1 MDVVYLDNAATTFP
15 KPEEVYDYMIDMYK
29 NYGINAG
36 RGISS
41 SEDNIDNIIRDTR
54 QMIKEIVNANDSYE
68 AVFAPSA
75 TIALNQILWGLD
87 YSNIKNVYVS
97 PFEHNAV
104 LRTLEAIKKE
114 KQINIITLDFN
125 SNKWE
130 YNFDKIKYRFL
141 KDKPDLVIVSHI
153 SNVFGYISPI
163 SEIGRVVKEQGAL
176 YLVDGAQSVG
186 AQEIDI
192 KESNIDFLVFAGHKT
207 LYAPFGV
214 AGFILNKEIKLK
226 AYIYGGT
233 GTESAN
239 MEMPNTVPTKYE
251 AGSMNIMSIFGLY
264 RSLKWIKQVGIDN
277 IKSKELKLTNK
288 LVNIMSKYDYI
299 QTYIPNKNHTSIVS
313 FTIKGYP
320 VDTMAES
327 ISRNYNISLR
337 HGLHCA
343 PYAHYISNTFP
354 EGTIRVS
361 IGYFT
366 TDEDLNR
373 LDEALEELEY
383 EI

>member
-1 MDVVYLDNAATTFP
+1 MEVVYLDNAATTFP
-15 KPEEVYDYMIDMYK
+15 KPKEVYDYMIDMYK
-29 NYGINAG
+29 NHGINAG
-36 RGISS
+36 RGIGS
-41 SEDNIDNIIRDTR
+41 SEDSIENIIKDTR
-54 QMIKEIVNANDSYE
+54 KMLKDLVNANDSYE

-87 YSNIKNVYVS
+87 YNNIKNIYVS

-104 LRTLEAIKKE
+104 LRTLNAIKDE
-114 KQINIITLDFN
+114 KQVNIKNLEFN
-125 SNKWE
+125 KDKWE
-130 YNFDKIKYRFL
+130 YDFDKIKYEFS
-141 KDKPDLVIVSHI
+141 KEKPDLIIVSHV

-163 SEIGRVVKEQGAL
+163 NKIGKLSKKHNSL
-176 YLVDGAQSVG
+176 YLVDGAQSVA
-186 AQEIDI
+186 AQSIDI

-207 LYAPFGV
+207 LYAPFGI
-214 AGFILNKEIKLK
+214 AGFILNKDIKLK
-226 AYIYGGT
+226 PYIYGGT

-239 MEMPNTVPTKYE
+239 MDMPESIPTRYE
-251 AGSMNIMSIFGLY
+251 AGSLNVMSVFGLY
-264 RSLKWIKQVGIDN
+264 RSLKWINDIGVEN
-277 IKSKELKLTNK
+277 IKIREEELTEKL
-288 LVNIMSKYDYI
+288 LNIISKYDYI
-299 QTYIPNKNHTSIVS
+299 KAYIPNNNHTSIVS
-313 FTIKGYP
+313 FTINDYP

-327 ISRNYNISLR
+327 ISKKYNITLR

-343 PYAHYISNTFP
+343 PNAHNISNTFP

-366 TDEDLNR
+366 KDEDLER

>member
-15 KPEEVYDYMIDMYK
+15 KPKEVYDYMMDMYK
-29 NYGINAG
+29 SYGINAG
-36 RGISS
+36 RGIGS
-41 SEDNIDNIIRDTR
+41 SEDSVDNIIKDTR
-54 QMIKEIVNANDSYE
+54 KMLKDLVKANDSYE

-114 KQINIITLDFN
+114 KNINIRTLEFD
-125 SNKWE
+125 KDEWK
-130 YNFDKIKYRFL
+130 YDFDKITYEFSNN
-141 KDKPDLVIVSHI
+141 KPDLVIVSHI

-163 SEIGRVVKEQGAL
+163 ANIGKMVKEYNAL

-186 AQEIDI
+186 AQDIDVR
-192 KESNIDFLVFAGHKT
+192 ESNIDFLVFAGHKT
-207 LYAPFGV
+207 LYAPFGI
-214 AGFILNKEIKLK
+214 AGFILNKDINLK
-226 AYIYGGT
+226 PYIYGGT
-233 GTESAN
+233 GTESSN
-239 MEMPNTVPTKYE
+239 MDMPSIVPTKYE
-251 AGSMNIMSIFGLY
+251 AGSLNIMSLFGLY
-264 RSLKWIKQVGIDN
+264 RALKWINDVGIET
-277 IKSKELKLTNK
+277 IKAKETDLTNK
-288 LVNIMSKYDYI
+288 LVDIISKYDYI
-299 QTYIPNKNHTSIVS
+299 KTYIPKQNHTSIVS
-313 FTIKGYP
+313 FTINGYP
-320 VDTMAES
+320 VDTMAEA
-327 ISRNYNISLR
+327 IAKEYNISLR

-343 PYAHYISNTFP
+343 PYAHHISDTFE

-366 TDEDLNR
+366 TDKDLTI